1 MTTSWTDG
9 ETDEWTDGKAEG
21 QSDKQKD
28 RWKGWRTVRQTE
40 EQMEMMEDNLT

>member
-9 ETDEWTDGKAEG
+9 ETDEWTDGKADG

-28 RWKGWRTVRQTE
+28 RWKGWRTVRQPE
-40 EQMEMMEDNLT
+40 EQMERMEDNLT